1 MIGKTISHY
10 RILEILG
17 EGGMGTIYRAE
28 DERLQRPVALKFLS
42 PKSGDESETER
53 LIQEARVASKLD
65 HPNICTIYEIDEV
78 DGSTFIAMCCI
89 EGQDL
94 SKRIASAP
102 VSPDEALDIAIQVA
116 EGLREAHDKGIIHR
130 DIKPANIML
139 TQKGEVKITDFG
151 LAGKFEPASVPERET
166 SSGTVAY
173 MSPERLRN
181 EDADRRSD
189 IWGLGVV
196 MYEMLTGRRPFEDD
210 YDQAIVYGILNLE
223 PEPVAALSDDVPE
236 ELARIVAKSLE
247 KNADERYQNMDEL
260 LADLKAASDAA
271 TIPGEARRPIA
282 VIGFENLTGD
292 AAYDYL
298 QRAIPNL
305 LITSFERSE
314 HLRVITW
321 ERMRDLMRQLGRE
334 GAEVIDGE
342 LGFELCAM
350 DGVETIVVGGFTRAG
365 DTFATDAKVLDVTS
379 KSLLAS
385 SSAKGEGVG
394 SILKTQVD
402 DLSREILRALKM
414 SDHDVEAL
422 EGPVTEVTTASMEAY
437 ESFLQGRDSYEKLYN
452 TDARKYFED
461 ALKLDPDFAVAH
473 LYLAWTYARLRQ
485 AGARDEALER
495 AQALSARATRKE
507 RLYIEAAHARTVGQD
522 SDKEL
527 RLVKQIVRDY
537 PGEKRAHHRLAGY
550 HRAEG
555 HLYQAIE
562 EYNTVLALDPNF
574 GWALN
579 ELGYMYTDISDYE
592 KASEYFGRYA
602 ARSPGDANPIDSLGE
617 LCFRMGRLDEAITRY
632 KQALDLKPDFYYAYW
647 EIAYVSA
654 LKEDYEEALRWISMF
669 IERAPSFGTIVE
681 GHRWRC
687 FYKYW
692 LGRYDDALADTRLI
706 AALATEEGSVHWKVE
721 ADRLS
726 AWIHYERGNLGQS
739 RECFQAC
746 LEAVNRE
753 PGKFTPPPTS
763 YSPGS
768 LQQVRVMEA
777 ELRFSLSLID
787 LREDNIE
794 GATSRAAG
802 IKDLVPDYAA
812 LLSAEVLLA
821 EGHVQQAIAI
831 CENTP
836 GWKTPY
842 MTDTEGML
850 AYNLPAL
857 KDTLARAYEQ
867 AGEFY
872 KTIAEYERL
881 LTVDPA
887 THDRRLAHPT
897 YHLRLGELY
906 ERKGWLERAGNQYR
920 IFLDVWSDAEK
931 DLPELSEA
939 QARIA
944 RLG

>member
-10 RILEILG
+10 RILEVLG
-17 EGGMGTIYRAE
+17 EGGMGTIYRAR
-28 DERLQRPVALKFLS
+28 DERLQRPVALKFLT

-53 LIQEARVASKLD
+53 LIQEARVASQLD

-78 DGSTFIAMCCI
+78 KGSTFIAMACI

-102 VSPDEALDIAIQVA
+102 MSPDEALDIAIQVG
-116 EGLREAHDKGIIHR
+116 EGLREAHEKGIIHR

-139 TQKGEVKITDFG
+139 TRKGEVKITDFG
-151 LAGKFEPASVPERET
+151 LAGKFEPASVPERGT

-181 EDADRRSD
+181 EEADRRSD
-189 IWGLGVV
+189 IWGLGIV

-223 PEPVAALSDDVPE
+223 PEPVTELRDDVPE
-236 ELARIVAKSLE
+236 ELGRIVAKSLE
-247 KNADERYQNMDEL
+247 KSADERYQNMDEV
-260 LADLKAASDAA
+260 LADLKAASGAS
-271 TIPGEARRPIA
+271 TIPGGARRPIA

-314 HLRVITW
+314 HLRVTTW
-321 ERMRDLMRQLGRE
+321 ERMHDLMRQLGRE

-342 LGFELCAM
+342 LGFELCAL
-350 DGVETIVVGGFTRAG
+350 DGVDTIVVGGFTRAG
-365 DTFATDAKVLDVTS
+365 DIFATDAKVLDVTS
-379 KSLLAS
+379 KNLLAS
-385 SSAKGEGVG
+385 SSAKGEGVS

-414 SDHDVEAL
+414 SDDEVEAL
-422 EGPVTEVTTASMEAY
+422 ERPVTEVTTASMEAY
-437 ESFLQGRDSYEKLYN
+437 ESFLKGRDSYEKLYN
-452 TDARKYFED
+452 TDAREYFED
-461 ALKLDPDFAVAH
+461 AVELDPDFAVAH

-485 AGARDEALER
+485 AGARDKALER

-507 RLYIEAAHARTVGQD
+507 RLYIEAAHARTVEQD
-522 SDKEL
+522 SGKEL

-550 HRAEG
+550 HRAEER
-555 HLYQAIE
+555 LYQAIE
-562 EYNTVLALDPNF
+562 EYNKVLALDPNF
-574 GWALN
+574 GWAMN

-592 KASEYFGRYA
+592 KASEYFQRYA

-669 IERAPSFGTIVE
+669 IERAPSFGTVIE

-692 LGRYDDALADTRLI
+692 LGRYEDALADAELI
-706 AALATEEGSVHWKVE
+706 AELAAEEGSVLWKVE

-726 AWIHYERGNLGQS
+726 ALIHYARGNLGQS

-753 PGKFTPPPTS
+753 PGEFTPAPTS
-763 YSPGS
+763 YSSGS
-768 LQQVRVMEA
+768 VEQVRVLEA
-777 ELRFSLSLID
+777 EHRFSLSLID
-787 LREDNIE
+787 LREGDID
-794 GATSRAAG
+794 GAASMAAG
-802 IKDLVPDYAA
+802 IEDLTPDYAT

-821 EGHVQQAIAI
+821 EGQVQRAIAI
-831 CENTP
+831 CENAP
-836 GWKTPY
+836 PWRTPY
-842 MTDTEGML
+842 MSDTEAML
-850 AYNLPAL
+850 TYNLPAL

-872 KTIAEYERL
+872 KAIAEYERL

-897 YHLRLGELY
+897 YHFRLAKLY

-920 IFLDVWSDAEK
+920 RFLDIWSDAEK
-931 DLPELSEA
+931 ELPEVNEA
-939 QARIA
+939 HARIA
-944 RLG
+944 QLE